1 MNKKFVGAFMAGIMC
16 IGSAGFARPVQAEEF
31 KESGTIWVVG
41 DSISS
46 DHNDEDNLRENEQ
59 PITGW
64 GNVLQNYL
72 GDKVTIQNKAR
83 SGRSSKSYIQ
93 EQVYKE
99 VQKGLK
105 AGDYMIVQFG
115 HNDEDDSPKL
125 HTDAEAS
132 SDTEQSFKWYLK
144 TYYIEPNIEKG
155 VKTILASNVVRY
167 TYENGKM
174 GDQTHEAYAEAMK
187 ELAQEYEKQGDNV
200 YFIDTF
206 EITKNLYEQLGEE
219 KSAKLHAVLG
229 QEPDTTMDKTH
240 YSPYGAMYVGNIMAK
255 ELKNLGLKCCQDAKS
270 AKIADADAAKKAK
283 ADKFNWK

>member
-1 MNKKFVGAFMAGIMC
+1 M
-16 IGSAGFARPVQAEEF
+16 
-31 KESGTIWVVG
+31 
-41 DSISS
+41 
-46 DHNDEDNLRENEQ
+46 
-59 PITGW
+59 
-64 GNVLQNYL
+64 
-72 GDKVTIQNKAR
+72 TIQNKAR
-83 SGRSSKSYIQ
+83 SGRSSKSYIK
-93 EQVYKE
+93 ESVYKE
-99 VQKGLK
+99 VEKGIQ

-125 HTDAEAS
+125 HTDAEGT
-132 SDTEQSFKWYLK
+132 SDTEESFKWYLK
-144 TYYIEPNIEKG
+144 TYYIEPNVEKG

-174 GDQTHEAYAEAMK
+174 GEQTHEAYAKAMK

-219 KSAKLHAVLG
+219 GASKLHAVLG
-229 QEPDTTMDKTH
+229 QQPDTTMDKTH
-240 YSPYGAMYVGNIMAK
+240 YSPYGAMYIGNIMAK